1 MNKTLLRLLTYCRPH
16 IKLISSGLVFLFL
29 SAIAEISGP
38 ILIKYFIDTRLSA
51 KIWIAEE
58 ITIFISAY
66 LLLQGIAALSSY
78 KQALLFS
85 RVAQAIIKKLRQETF
100 AAALRLPASYLD
112 KNQTGHLISTIG
124 NDTETLLQLY
134 IQVIGQS
141 IQKIVLLTG
150 ILGGMFWLNWQLAS
164 LILLMLISTIII
176 MQLYQRLSMPWSRR
190 ARQYLSDLNHQLSET
205 LQGIPIIQSLVQEA
219 RFAESFAASNQHY
232 LVSRMKVL
240 QLNGV
245 LLRPMIDL
253 LYIITLC
260 SLLSWFAIQGPTLI
274 QVGVIY
280 AFVSYMGRMIEPLNE
295 LTNQLTQI
303 QQSLIAGDR
312 IFNLLDTPKENSG
325 LHQQTITGEISFS
338 HVNFRYQHDGELILQ
353 DISFI
358 LPPGKMT
365 ALVGHTGS
373 GKSTILHLL
382 SGMYPATSGH
392 ILIGAHTI
400 DKWSLS
406 ALRRQIGVIQ
416 QDPFIF
422 AGTVAD
428 NIRFGRNDITDEVI
442 LQVLSQVQWF
452 ESMNK
457 EDALSAQLQEGGKNL
472 SAGQRQLLSFARALV
487 TRPPI
492 MILDEATANVDSQT
506 EHHLQQAIASIRN
519 QHSWLIV
526 AHRLSTIVDA
536 DEILVLQHGKII
548 ERGNHSTLLAANKH
562 YATLYQ
568 LQNMQLN

>member
-58 ITIFISAY
+58 ITIFIFAY

-219 RFAESFAASNQHY
+219 RFAENFAASNQH
-232 LVSRMKVL
+232 
-240 QLNGV
+240 
-245 LLRPMIDL
+245 
-253 LYIITLC
+253 
-260 SLLSWFAIQGPTLI
+260 
-274 QVGVIY
+274 
-280 AFVSYMGRMIEPLNE
+280 
-295 LTNQLTQI
+295 
-303 QQSLIAGDR
+303 
-312 IFNLLDTPKENSG
+312 
-325 LHQQTITGEISFS
+325 
-338 HVNFRYQHDGELILQ
+338 
-353 DISFI
+353 
-358 LPPGKMT
+358 
-365 ALVGHTGS
+365 
-373 GKSTILHLL
+373 
-382 SGMYPATSGH
+382 
-392 ILIGAHTI
+392 
-400 DKWSLS
+400 
-406 ALRRQIGVIQ
+406 
-416 QDPFIF
+416 
-422 AGTVAD
+422 
-428 NIRFGRNDITDEVI
+428 
-442 LQVLSQVQWF
+442 
-452 ESMNK
+452 
-457 EDALSAQLQEGGKNL
+457 
-472 SAGQRQLLSFARALV
+472 
-487 TRPPI
+487 
-492 MILDEATANVDSQT
+492 
-506 EHHLQQAIASIRN
+506 
-519 QHSWLIV
+519 
-526 AHRLSTIVDA
+526 
-536 DEILVLQHGKII
+536 
-548 ERGNHSTLLAANKH
+548 
-562 YATLYQ
+562 
-568 LQNMQLN
+568 